1 MNHRHF
7 VQVVHSAFF
16 LSLACLCMLG
26 FFEAAG
32 SYGMFHIPQ
41 GWGVNDIVPEELA
54 FYTRYACFGS
64 AAILFL
70 MLALRAMSVGAVL
83 ERALRSIID
92 RPRVLILSSGSVL
105 LVELLA
111 LYFTVFRGSP
121 IADDE

>member
-1 MNHRHF
+1 MNHRRF
-7 VQVVHSAFF
+7 VRIIHSAFF
-16 LSLACLCMLG
+16 LSLTCLCVLG
-26 FFEAAG
+26 FRGAAG
-32 SYGMFHIPQ
+32 SYGMFLIPH
-41 GWGVNDIVPEELA
+41 GWGVNAIVPEELA

-83 ERALRSIID
+83 ERALRSVID

-111 LYFTVFRGSP
+111 LYFTVFRGPP